1 MNGDEIKKIIN
12 SEISKFINDSL
23 DKEVKKIMVKSNS
36 QTRSEMIDT
45 IKNSL
50 EAVYKML
57 WVKRDFW
64 KTDIR

>member
-57 WVKRDFW
+57 WVKSDFW